1 MSVKAPVIGIT
12 TDYKN
17 KYFGIEAAYSK
28 AIASAGGLPLLIPSL
43 DKSKKILKQIV
54 DRIDGLLI
62 PGSRDMDPKHYR
74 QTPHIKLNP
83 MDRKRTNSEFII
95 LEESLK
101 SGIPV
106 MGICGGMQFIN
117 VFYGGSLYQDIKSL
131 LPDAINH
138 EQGAIHQISIK
149 NNTLLRKIIKKSKIN
164 VKSYHHQAIKKVG
177 KGLKISAISKDKIVE
192 SLETDDRQIIAVQ
205 WHPDL
210 EQNEES
216 KNLFKFIVDR
226 ASTIRSNL

>member
-1 MSVKAPVIGIT
+1 MNKVQYTKLVSKT
-12 TDYKN
+12 T
-17 KYFGIEAAYSK
+17 
-28 AIASAGGLPLLIPSL
+28 LC
-43 DKSKKILKQIV
+43 
-54 DRIDGLLI
+54 
-62 PGSRDMDPKHYR
+62 
-74 QTPHIKLNP
+74 
-83 MDRKRTNSEFII
+83 
-95 LEESLK
+95 LE
-101 SGIPV
+101 
-106 MGICGGMQFIN
+106 
-117 VFYGGSLYQDIKSL
+117 
-131 LPDAINH
+131 
-138 EQGAIHQISIK
+138 
-149 NNTLLRKIIKKSKIN
+149 KIIKKSKIN